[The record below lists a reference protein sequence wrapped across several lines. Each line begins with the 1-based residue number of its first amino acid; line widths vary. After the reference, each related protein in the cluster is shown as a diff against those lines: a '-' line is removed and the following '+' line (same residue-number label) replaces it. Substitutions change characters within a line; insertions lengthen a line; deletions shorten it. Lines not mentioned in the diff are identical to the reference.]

1 MAWWHT
7 FIILASEM
15 LKQYRGGRSPEWGC
29 SVDLG
34 TTITRTKVSDTWQIG
49 KAFPYMNKGQN
60 WQSLLSLAQV
70 WVSMDKWTVW
80 QKLATA
86 ASWRSQPETAA
97 FSPPADSPAPSP
109 LLLLTDMLRRQVA
122 AEAAEAASEHM
133 QATGCQLF
141 CTCVCVSV
149 LSTEFD
155 TKDRCAEMRQEIQK
169 VMMYLCDIVRSC
181 LKLTN

>member
-34 TTITRTKVSDTWQIG
+34 TTITRTKVSDTWEIG
-49 KAFPYMNKGQN
+49 QPFPYMNKGQN

-80 QKLATA
+80 QKLAL
-86 ASWRSQPETAA
+86 QLPGG
-97 FSPPADSPAPSP
+97 PS
-109 LLLLTDMLRRQVA
+109 LRRCLQSCRLASPFPFA
-122 AEAAEAASEHM
+122 APNRHAEEAGRSGSSWGCIKAH
-133 QATGCQLF
+133 TGHWMPAFLYMRL
-141 CTCVCVSV
+141 CVCPFYRVWHQRQMCWNEARDSEGNDV
-149 LSTEFD
+149 PVWHSEILS
-155 TKDRCAEMRQEIQK
+155 Q
-169 VMMYLCDIVRSC
+169 
-181 LKLTN
+181 TN